1 METNLVISSY
11 VVGMVQT
18 NFYYMHLKDSAET
31 IVFDPAD
38 LGDRIWEALH
48 AQGLEVRAIFLTH
61 AHFDHI
67 GGVEA
72 LKAKTGAPVYCSED
86 EKRLCKSPSMNS
98 SSEYG
103 KPVTIEPDIW
113 LTEGEKVTVGG
124 ITVKMIKTPGH
135 TEGSCCYYIES
146 EGILVCGD
154 TLFEMSVGRTDF
166 PTGSFPTLVSSI
178 RNKLFTLPD
187 ETVCLPGHGGTTTI
201 GFEKQHNAFV

>member
-72 LKAKTGAPVYCSED
+72 LKARTGAPVYCSED
-86 EKRLCKSPSMNS
+86 EKRLCKSPAMNS

-103 KPVTIEPDIW
+103 KPVTVEPDIW
-113 LTEGEKVTVGG
+113 LTEGEEVTIGG

-178 RNKLFTLPD
+178 RNKLFTLPE
-187 ETVCLPGHGGTTTI
+187 ETLVFPGHDRATTI
-201 GFEKQHNAFV
+201 QREIAENMYF

>member
-86 EKRLCKSPSMNS
+86 EKRLCKSPGHHRTGHLADRGR
-98 SSEYG
+98 EGHRWRHYG
-103 KPVTIEPDIW
+103 QNDQDSGPHRGQ
-113 LTEGEKVTVGG
+113 LLLL
-124 ITVKMIKTPGH
+124 
-135 TEGSCCYYIES
+135 Y
-146 EGILVCGD
+146 
-154 TLFEMSVGRTDF
+154 
-166 PTGSFPTLVSSI
+166 
-178 RNKLFTLPD
+178 
-187 ETVCLPGHGGTTTI
+187 
-201 GFEKQHNAFV
+201 